1 MIMTKDSFLCSSS
14 STEGGLG
21 FNPTKKCALSM
32 LLLLTYV
39 LLLLRGAA
47 SNPLPI
53 NSPLTRTQMEDLF
66 RAYAPYLYLHPDEE
80 YLPSSVDWFFS
91 NGALLYKNGE
101 ESRPVRIEPDG
112 ANLPMEGYPD
122 GSYWIDLPADKGG
135 RDRVS
140 HGDIASAE
148 AYVHFKPGVE
158 NGKFTDIQ
166 VWMFYPFNGHATAK
180 ILFIKRVSLGKVGEH
195 VSDWEHVT
203 LRVRNV
209 DGVLDR
215 VYFSQH
221 SGGKWVNASLL
232 QFESGNRFAWYSS
245 RNGHAGNNEPGLYLQ
260 GPGNGVG
267 IRNDW
272 AKSNKVVDTGARFVV
287 VASEGE
293 AEAVVEPPWLS
304 YQSKWGPTKQYDTAV
319 EVKRVRKFL
328 LGKLKKALDKLVNV
342 IDEVYGTD
350 GPTGPKVKNNWSGN
364 EA

>member
-1 MIMTKDSFLCSSS
+1 
-14 STEGGLG
+14 
-21 FNPTKKCALSM
+21 M

-39 LLLLRGAA
+39 LLLLRGAT

-91 NGALLYKNGE
+91 NGALLYKKGE
-101 ESRPVRIEPDG
+101 ESKPLQIEPDG
-112 ANLPMEGYPD
+112 ANLPKGGDPD

-140 HGDIASAE
+140 HGDIVSAE
-148 AYVHFKPGVE
+148 AYIHFKPGVE
-158 NGKFTDIQ
+158 NGTFTDIQ

-180 ILFIKRVSLGKVGEH
+180 ILFIERVSLGRVGEH

-221 SGGKWVNASLL
+221 SGGKWVDASLL
-232 QFESGNRFAWYSS
+232 QFQSGNRFVWYSS

-272 AKSNKVVDTGARFVV
+272 SKSNKVVDTGARFMV

-304 YQSKWGPTKQYDTAV
+304 YQSKWGPTKQYDTAA
-319 EVKRVRKFL
+319 EMRRVRKFL
-328 LGKLKKALDKLVNV
+328 LGKLNKALDKLVKV

-364 EA
+364 ET